1 MDYNSNATNEYLSTL
16 NLSKNQMRVK
26 TILFKKFHTIEEDY
40 QTNLYNL
47 PHEAVIRELF
57 DRFDFSRLS
66 TLRQYVVEV
75 NNYKTWALMNDL
87 VDDDVVGSSGQITL
101 DNEFIHECYKK
112 NLEKIVITSPQK
124 LIEILDTIL
133 LEAYKDVSEAPEGSI
148 TLDGLLYL
156 VMLLLYHGIDFDDLL
171 NFKRKEVQIINDK
184 TVIIVHNKKMWYV
197 RDYALVLFLKY
208 YEASTLLFKTRWR
221 YEEKKLSDEEYFI
234 NGRSGLS
241 RETTAKRIKLNIAA
255 KYKVNKGDLDVGRLS
270 VYNVTLFGKLYNIK
284 EKELLSSEKI
294 ANQRTL
300 VRLLGL
306 NGEDKNSDIRKS
318 VYDYYLMY

>member
-1 MDYNSNATNEYLSTL
+1 MDYNSNATNEYLSTLTL

-26 TILFKKFHTIEEDY
+26 TILFKKFRTIEEDY
-40 QTNLYNL
+40 QANLYNL

-133 LEAYKDVSEAPEGSI
+133 PEAYKDVSEAPEGSI

-156 VMLLLYHGIDFDDLL
+156 VMLL
-171 NFKRKEVQIINDK
+171 
-184 TVIIVHNKKMWYV
+184 
-197 RDYALVLFLKY
+197 
-208 YEASTLLFKTRWR
+208 
-221 YEEKKLSDEEYFI
+221 
-234 NGRSGLS
+234 
-241 RETTAKRIKLNIAA
+241 
-255 KYKVNKGDLDVGRLS
+255 
-270 VYNVTLFGKLYNIK
+270 
-284 EKELLSSEKI
+284 
-294 ANQRTL
+294 
-300 VRLLGL
+300 
-306 NGEDKNSDIRKS
+306 
-318 VYDYYLMY
+318 